1 MSKRPLILAVALLC
15 LAALAA
21 QAQSQDQI
29 LNLKNQIIDLQNKG
43 NLGFRQFTLCS
54 KVMGYGSYVPLDQP
68 VVGVGAELLIYYE
81 PVNVFTN
88 RVQGQYEFW
97 FTQDTVLLSEKG
109 EVLYEQKELLTFRYP
124 SRTPVF
130 DLYATNSLNL
140 GDLPPGKYTYKAVIH
155 DKLKDAQAEYSQV
168 FQISK

>member
-1 MSKRPLILAVALLC
+1 MRKRLFLIAVALLG
-15 LAALAA
+15 LAGLAA
-21 QAQSQDQI
+21 QAQAQDQI

-43 NLGFRQFTLCS
+43 QLGFREFTLCS

-109 EVLYEQKELLTFRYP
+109 EVLYEQKELL
-124 SRTPVF
+124 
-130 DLYATNSLNL
+130 LY
-140 GDLPPGKYTYKAVIH
+140 
-155 DKLKDAQAEYSQV
+155 
-168 FQISK
+168 